1 MQPSRSTP
9 APRNSSRSK
18 LKAASG
24 SVAATL
30 LPRSFYE
37 GSPARVARE
46 VIGKVLVS
54 TAGAR
59 ILAGR
64 IVEAEAY
71 HGADDPAAHAFAG
84 KTPRNAVLF
93 GPPGFAYVY
102 FIYGMHFCLNVSCET
117 DGTGGGVLFRALEPL
132 DAFGDQTGAVAEMR
146 RLRGLPDDA
155 PLRLV
160 ASGPGRLC
168 QAFGITRTNTN
179 GLDFTDPSS
188 PLRIVDDG
196 FRAKEIVATPRIG
209 VSKAAE
215 RPLRFYLAGSTFVS
229 GKRGR

>member
-1 MQPSRSTP
+1 
-9 APRNSSRSK
+9 
-18 LKAASG
+18 
-24 SVAATL
+24 
-30 LPRSFYE
+30 
-37 GSPARVARE
+37 VARE

-84 KTPRNAVLF
+84 KTLRNAVLF

-102 FIYGMHFCLNVSCET
+102 FIYGMHFCLNVSCEI

-132 DAFGDQTGAVAEMR
+132 DAYGGKPGAIAEMR
-146 RLRGLPDDA
+146 HLRSLSDDA
-155 PLRLV
+155 PLRLI

-168 QAFGITRTNTN
+168 QAFGITRSNTN
-179 GLDFTDPSS
+179 GLDFTDPAS
-188 PLRIVDDG
+188 PLQIVDDG
-196 FRAKEIVATPRIG
+196 FHAKKIVATPRIG
-209 VSKAAE
+209 ISKAAE
-215 RPLRFYLAGSTFVS
+215 MPLRFYLDGSTFVS
-229 GKRGR
+229 GKR